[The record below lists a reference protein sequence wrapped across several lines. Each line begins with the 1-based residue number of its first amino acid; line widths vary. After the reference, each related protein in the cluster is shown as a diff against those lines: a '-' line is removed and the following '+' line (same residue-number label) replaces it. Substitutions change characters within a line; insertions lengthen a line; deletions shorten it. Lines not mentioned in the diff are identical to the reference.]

1 MNVPVAKRSSEENRD
16 VSIDKS
22 FFIAS
27 LNRVEALHIYVTDSK
42 DLK

>member
-22 FFIAS
+22 FFTAS
-27 LNRVEALHIYVTDSK
+27 LKGVETFHIYVIDGK